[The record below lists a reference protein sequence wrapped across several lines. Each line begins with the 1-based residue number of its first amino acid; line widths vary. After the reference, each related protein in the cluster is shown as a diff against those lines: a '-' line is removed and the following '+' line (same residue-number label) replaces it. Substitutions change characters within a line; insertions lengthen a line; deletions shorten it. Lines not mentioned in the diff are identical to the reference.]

1 MILIRI
7 VILEDSPIEML
18 TVRMMLEEPVTS
30 KYEYQVVGT
39 FETLELLLPFLETT
53 SVDVILADIF
63 YKNHPMGLELLRK
76 KITTYIPVILMT
88 SSQLKTVFSE
98 AQQVRSVHYLI
109 KPFHSFTLHSTID
122 RVYEEFQK
130 NKQYDFFTHKFLYI
144 SGKSGQREQVLFG
157 EIVYLES
164 EGNYCYI
171 FTGNK
176 KYVLKKSLSHL
187 LANELDHRFIRV
199 HQKYAVNTKY
209 IKSLKSDALQLTGL
223 TELPIGQRF
232 QKSVREFLKKG

>member
-1 MILIRI
+1 MIPIRI

-18 TVRMMLEEPVTS
+18 TVKMMLEEPVTS

-53 SVDVILADIF
+53 SVDIILADIF
-63 YKNHPMGLELLRK
+63 NKNRPMGLELLKK

-144 SGKSGQREQVLFG
+144 SGKSGQREQVLFE

-171 FTGNK
+171 FTVSK
-176 KYVLKKSLSHL
+176 KYVLKKSMTQL
-187 LANELDHRFIRV
+187 LANELDSRFIRV

-209 IKSLKSDALQLTGL
+209 IKSLKSDELQLTGL